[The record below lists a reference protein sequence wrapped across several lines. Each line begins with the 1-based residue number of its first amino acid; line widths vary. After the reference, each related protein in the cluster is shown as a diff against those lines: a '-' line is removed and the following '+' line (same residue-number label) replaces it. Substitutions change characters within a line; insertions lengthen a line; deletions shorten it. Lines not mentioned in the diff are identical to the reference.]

1 MAVLSWVMARF
12 VGFPLHPV
20 GMALGLTFA
29 HLPGVVLRLHR
40 LAAEGDDPAL
50 RWPQALP
57 AAAPIFPGF
66 ILGALGSGSIWLVI
80 DALTGMTG
88 NRFTVG

>member
-1 MAVLSWVMARF
+1 MAVLSGVMARF

-20 GMALGLTFA
+20 GLALGLTFA

-66 ILGALGSGSIWLVI
+66 ILGALGSGGIWLVI